1 MRLALFLVL
10 ALFAP
15 SAFAGPA
22 IAAAAAWVVA
32 NYSIVQIVLT
42 VALTVYGSAQQRR
55 AARRASQE
63 AKRAYNDSL
72 QDRTITAVSSEA
84 PFTYIYGEA
93 KVGSLVTAMF
103 AAGDKDQ
110 YKYLVCVHAAHEC
123 ESIGE
128 IYINGKALGALDVDG
143 NVTGGP
149 YAIITTN
156 RSSGNAFGGE
166 AHFVTSGVP
175 FSLNHNI
182 APESVL
188 SLTYQTQTGTQP
200 YSSFITTSFVPFT
213 IVGNIVT
220 PIGFTGQVFANYQWR
235 DVAPRVTVKKHL
247 GAPGALVDSYLQAA
261 VGAAAWP
268 STSVLE
274 GFCYTVIRLD
284 LNQPEFQSGIPTI
297 EPVIKGKKLFDPR
310 TGLTVWSDNNSLA
323 TIDYL
328 TSEICNINYA
338 DLPIASYITA
348 ANVCDEALA
357 LGKRY
362 TINGSVTS
370 DTDQKQFLQSLAD
383 SMAGTIVSTT
393 WDIAAGKYVAPV
405 QTLDQSDIVGNIAVN
420 PGTSNADKF
429 NGVRGKFI
437 SPGNFYVATDFTPYQ
452 NATYVAADGDE
463 FWSDINYPLTDKVQR
478 IWNLTR
484 IETEDSRNSFTI
496 KADFSLKVW
505 SRKIGDRVTFT
516 SPFLGQTAKIFRI
529 TDREYQ
535 PNSFITLTI
544 KEDAPS
550 IWDEA
555 DAVTTESTPNTN
567 FSNPFLI
574 DTLKN
579 ITLES
584 GTNALLIQSDGTII
598 SRIHVT
604 WDSAFSQAVFTNGYI
619 DIEWYLLNSSIPHKM
634 QVAGSDTDAYLSPV
648 EDGQYYEVRIRA
660 VNPYLN
666 VKSDWTYAPLHLV
679 IGKTTPPSSILNFTI
694 DGTTAS
700 WNDVFDADLDGY
712 RFKYQYGSN
721 TDWNSATLL
730 YNGLIKENP
739 YDFKTLP
746 FGVVTIMAKA
756 VDTSG
761 NESLITANIF
771 TNLGDPI
778 VDNIVIV
785 YALDPTF
792 PGAYSGCSVVGG
804 DLVATALD
812 SFYGT
817 DSQSFYGPVSADS
830 FYEPGAFAQMVYTT
844 GDIPLYTTLAGSK
857 LTLDITTQGPDVTI
871 EYRISGPGTFYGTD
885 ADSFYGATS
894 GDPFYDSVPGDWVP
908 WPGQITATA
917 EVYQLRV
924 TIGAGPVQGKIF
936 TMALVADV
944 PDLIESVQDIV
955 VGLTPTVIPYLQP
968 FTNIVAVQATL
979 QANSSGAVTVE
990 TDKTDPLHPTI
1001 LAYNNAHIPV
1011 AGAKVDIT
1019 LQGY

>member
-1 MRLALFLVL
+1 MRLALFVIL
-10 ALFAP
+10 ALFAA
-15 SAFAGPA
+15 SAFAGLA
-22 IAAAAAWVVA
+22 IAEAAAWIYA
-32 NYSIVQIVLT
+32 NYVVVQIALA
-42 VALTVYGSAQQRR
+42 VALTVYGSSQQRR
-55 AARRASQE
+55 AARKASEQ
-63 AKRAYNDSL
+63 AKRDYNNSL
-72 QDRTITAVSSEA
+72 QDRTITRVSSEA
-84 PFTYIYGEA
+84 PYRYIYGKA
-93 KVGSLVTAMF
+93 RVGSDIMAMF
-103 AAGDKDQ
+103 SSGNKDQ

-123 ESIGE
+123 ESIDE
-128 IYINGKALGALDVDG
+128 IYINGQALGVLDG
-143 NVTGGP
+143 NGDVTGGP
-149 YAIITTN
+149 YATVLT
-156 RSSGNAFGGE
+156 GFGGSQI
-166 AHFVTSGVP
+166 AVIAAGVP
-175 FSLNHNI
+175 FDLGHT
-182 APESVL
+182 PL
-188 SLTYQTQTGTQP
+188 PGTLTMAYDVQTGAQP
-200 YSSFITTSFVPFT
+200 YNVVHTTGFVAYT
-213 IVGNIVT
+213 IAGSIVT
-220 PIGFTGQVFANYQWR
+220 PIGFSGQVIMNYQYR
-235 DVAPRVTVKKHL
+235 DVIPRVNVKKHL
-247 GAPGALVDSYLQAA
+247 GAPGATVDTALSAA
-261 VGAAAWP
+261 VGSAVWSATA
-268 STSVLE
+268 VLE

-284 LNQPEFQSGIPTI
+284 LNQPDFQNGIPTI

-310 TGLTVWSDNNSLA
+310 TGLTVWSDNNALA

-362 TINGSVTS
+362 TINGAVTS

-393 WDIAAGKYVAPV
+393 WEITAGKYVAPV
-405 QTLDQSDIVGNIAVN
+405 QSLDQSDIVGTIAIN

-429 NGVRGKFI
+429 NGVHGQFI
-437 SPGNFYVATDFTPYQ
+437 SPDNFYVSTDFTPFQ
-452 NATYVAADGDE
+452 NAAYVTADGDE
-463 FWSDINYPLTDKVQR
+463 FWADINYPLTNSVQR
-478 IWNLTR
+478 VWNLAR

-516 SPFLGQTAKIFRI
+516 SPFFSQVAKVFRV

-535 PNSFITLTI
+535 PNSFITLTL
-544 KEDAPS
+544 KEDAAS

-567 FSNPFLI
+567 FPNPFLI

-579 ITLES
+579 IAVES
-584 GTNALLIQSDGTII
+584 GTNALLIQSDGTVI

-619 DIEWYLLNSSIPHKM
+619 DIEWYLFSASVPHKM
-634 QVAGSDTDAYLSPV
+634 QVAGSDIGAYLSPV
-648 EDGQYYEVRIRA
+648 EDGQYYTVRIRA

-679 IGKTTPPSSILNFTI
+679 IGKTAPPASILNFNI
-694 DGTTAS
+694 DGTVAT
-700 WNDVFDADLDGY
+700 WTPITDADLAGY
-712 RFKYQYGSN
+712 RFKYQYGNN
-721 TDWNSATLL
+721 TDWNSATPL
-730 YNGLIKENP
+730 YNGLITEIP
-739 YDFKTLP
+739 YDFVTLP

-771 TNLGDPI
+771 TNLGNPL
-778 VDNIVIV
+778 VDNIVIA
-785 YALDPTF
+785 YPLDPTF
-792 PGAYSGCSVVGG
+792 PGTYSGCSVSGG

-817 DSQSFYGPVSADS
+817 DSQSFYGPVNADS

-871 EYRISGPGTFYGTD
+871 EYRISGPGSFYGTD

-894 GDPFYDSVPGDWVP
+894 GDPFYDSVPGDWAP

-955 VGLTPTVIPYLQP
+955 VGLSPTVIPYLMP

-979 QANSSGAVTVE
+979 QANTSGAITVE
-990 TDKTDPLHPTI
+990 TDKTNPLHPTI
-1001 LAYNNAHIPV
+1001 LAYDNTHTPV